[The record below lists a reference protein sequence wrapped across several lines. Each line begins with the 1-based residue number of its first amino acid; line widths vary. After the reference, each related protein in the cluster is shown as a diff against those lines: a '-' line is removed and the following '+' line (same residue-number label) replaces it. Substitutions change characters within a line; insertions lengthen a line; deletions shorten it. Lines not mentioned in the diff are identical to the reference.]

1 MPSRCGRV
9 SSACAGEELGVRPW
23 EGAGERPSCESG
35 SRDNYFTPQLGYVLL
50 NVTGVA
56 VHRLRP
62 YLIGFIRFT
71 RRLLLKN
78 I

>member
-9 SSACAGEELGVRPW
+9 SSACAGEELWSRGKTV
-23 EGAGERPSCESG
+23 GERPSCESG

-56 VHRLRP
+56 VHKLRP
-62 YLIGFIRFT
+62 YSIGFIRF
-71 RRLLLKN
+71 RLLLKN